1 MDPPQKAESLKGF
14 SKAFLKI
21 YFVEVQLIYSA
32 VIQIHIY
39 SDTQI
44 HTHTHIFGIE
54 YNSLCYT
61 VGLLGSFN
69 GPDGTWWS
77 RVDDKKVKERKRLRV
92 PGLHRKPIKLLTQ
105 SSHHSRRH
113 QALPRGGEGTERLLE
128 RVLEAQAGE

>member
-44 HTHTHIFGIE
+44 HTHTHTHIFGIE

-69 GPDGTWWS
+69 GP
-77 RVDDKKVKERKRLRV
+77 E
-92 PGLHRKPIKLLTQ
+92 
-105 SSHHSRRH
+105 
-113 QALPRGGEGTERLLE
+113 PRGPESMIRK
-128 RVLEAQAGE
+128 